1 MTIIEQGHDVE
12 AIADK
17 AMDTVV
23 DALANCALDISE
35 DDHELVYTRLLEA
48 LKEVDGARCVL

>member
-1 MTIIEQGHDVE
+1 MTITEQGHDVDS
-12 AIADK
+12 IADK
-17 AMDTVV
+17 GMDAVV

-35 DDHELVYTRLLEA
+35 DDYELVHARLLEA

>member
-17 AMDTVV
+17 AMDTVI
-23 DALANCALDISE
+23 DALTNCALDISE
-35 DDHELVYTRLLEA
+35 DDYELVYGRLLEA
-48 LKEVDGARCVL
+48 LKQVDGATSVL